1 MDVAILSCGVMV
13 EQSLEAAA
21 DLSKEGIES
30 TVVDMHTIK
39 PLDDTLLDRLSEECG
54 CLVTAEDHS
63 VIGGLGSAVSEW
75 LSLNRPIP
83 LEMVGVADRF
93 GESGDSD
100 DLMRIMGLTSAEIFG
115 AAKRSIDRR
124 NTVP

>member
-1 MDVAILSCGVMV
+1 
-13 EQSLEAAA
+13 
-21 DLSKEGIES
+21 
-30 TVVDMHTIK
+30 
-39 PLDDTLLDRLSEECG
+39 
-54 CLVTAEDHS
+54 